1 MARTRYRRRQALG
14 KRQVRAVK
22 SIVRNLPETKIFW
35 DYFLPQRYL
44 SSLNPNYLS
53 DRSGRFLIPIHANIP
68 KVKNTLTESN
78 ISVVGDEFHSVG
90 VAVKLAAIVNGNIN
104 YRIRV
109 SVVSSIM
116 APVLGLGPFGITNTN
131 YDWMESQTPFSEPT
145 IQSFGDGVNVLKS
158 RTIGMNEDGGVAR
171 RIRMWVPIRG
181 RKECYRHENTVAN
194 SYVGSLTGRNYYI
207 FVEYYSTATT
217 APSASDNLVIKG
229 EFRVY
234 FKDA

>member
-1 MARTRYRRRQALG
+1 MARIRYRRRRALG

-22 SIVRNLPETKIFW
+22 AIVRNLPETKIFW
-35 DYFLPQRYL
+35 DYFNPTRYL
-44 SSLNPNYLS
+44 FSSTPNYLS

-68 KVKNTLTESN
+68 KIKNNLTESN
-78 ISVVGDEFHSVG
+78 ISVLGDEFWSVG
-90 VAVKLAAIVNGNIN
+90 VAIKLATIVNGNIN
-104 YRIRV
+104 YRVRV

-145 IQSFGDGVNVLKS
+145 LQSFGDGVNVLKT
-158 RTIGMNEDGGVAR
+158 RTIGLNEDGGIAR
-171 RIRMWVPIRG
+171 RMRLWCPIRG
-181 RKECYRHENTVAN
+181 RKETYRHENTVAN
-194 SYVGSLTGRNYYI
+194 SFVGSLTGRNYYI
-207 FVEYYSTATT
+207 FVEWYSTATT